1 MIYKELKELFL
12 SALYSLVDDKVNSA
26 MSAIESTTES
36 KNSATKSTAG
46 DKHETG
52 RAMMERELALSSAQL
67 RKAQVLKNE
76 LSKISLEVDVTSV
89 QLGALVV
96 TNQGNY
102 FISIGLGKV
111 NVLGDDC
118 YAISGGS
125 PLGIAMMGKQ
135 KGQKINFQGRNIEI
149 IDVV

>member
-52 RAMMERELALSSAQL
+52 RAMMERELALSTAQL

-135 KGQKINFQGRNIEI
+135 KGQRINFQGRNIEI

>member
-36 KNSATKSTAG
+36 KKSATKSTAG

-52 RAMMERELALSSAQL
+52 RAMMERELALSTAQL

-96 TNQGNY
+96 TSQGNY
-102 FISIGLGKV
+102 FISIGLGKI

>member
-1 MIYKELKELFL
+1 MFL
-12 SALYSLVDDKVNSA
+12 RALYSLVGEKVNSA

-36 KNSATKSTAG
+36 KNTATKSTAG

-52 RAMMERELALSSAQL
+52 RAMMERELALSTAQL
-67 RKAQVLKNE
+67 HKAQFLKNE

-125 PLGIAMMGKQ
+125 PIGKVLQ
-135 KGQKINFQGRNIEI
+135 NATNGDLIKFQGREIEI
-149 IDVV
+149 LHVE

>member
-1 MIYKELKELFL
+1 MNYKELKVLFL
-12 SALYSLVDDKVNSA
+12 NALYSLVDEKVNSA
-26 MSAIESTTES
+26 TSAIDATTES
-36 KNSATKSTAG
+36 KNTATKSTAG

-52 RAMMERELALSSAQL
+52 RAMMERELALSNAQL
-67 RKAQVLKNE
+67 QKAQFLKNE

-96 TNQGNY
+96 TSHGNY
-102 FISIGLGKV
+102 FISIGLGKI

-135 KGQKINFQGRNIEI
+135 KDQMINFQGRNIEI

>member
-1 MIYKELKELFL
+1 M
-12 SALYSLVDDKVNSA
+12 VDDKVNSA

-52 RAMMERELALSSAQL
+52 RAMMERELALSTAQL

-96 TNQGNY
+96 TSQGNY
-102 FISIGLGKV
+102 FISIGLGKI

-135 KGQKINFQGRNIEI
+135 KGQRINFQGRNIEI

>member
-1 MIYKELKELFL
+1 MLKHTG
-12 SALYSLVDDKVNSA
+12 
-26 MSAIESTTES
+26 STLNT
-36 KNSATKSTAG
+36 N
-46 DKHETG
+46 
-52 RAMMERELALSSAQL
+52 QL
-67 RKAQVLKNE
+67 
-76 LSKISLEVDVTSV
+76 ISLDIDFTSV

-135 KGQKINFQGRNIEI
+135 KGQMINFQGRNIEI

>member
-1 MIYKELKELFL
+1 M
-12 SALYSLVDDKVNSA
+12 VDDKVNSA

-52 RAMMERELALSSAQL
+52 RAMMERELALSTAQL

-96 TNQGNY
+96 TSQGNY
-102 FISIGLGKV
+102 FISIGLGKI

>member
-1 MIYKELKELFL
+1 MNYKELKVLFL
-12 SALYSLVDDKVNSA
+12 NALYSLVDEKVNSA
-26 MSAIESTTES
+26 TSAIDATTES
-36 KNSATKSTAG
+36 KNTATKSTAG

-52 RAMMERELALSSAQL
+52 RAMMERELALSNAQL
-67 RKAQVLKNE
+67 QKAQFLKNE

-96 TNQGNY
+96 TSQGNY
-102 FISIGLGKV
+102 FISIGLGKI

-135 KGQKINFQGRNIEI
+135 KGQMINFQGRNIEI

>member
-1 MIYKELKELFL
+1 VIYKELKELFL

-52 RAMMERELALSSAQL
+52 RAMMERELALSTAQL

-96 TNQGNY
+96 TSQGNY
-102 FISIGLGKV
+102 FISIGLGKI

-135 KGQKINFQGRNIEI
+135 KGQRINFQGRNIEI

>member
-1 MIYKELKELFL
+1 MNDKELKELFL
-12 SALYSLVDDKVNSA
+12 AELYSLVGEKLNSA
-26 MSAIESTTES
+26 SSAIDSTTES
-36 KNSATKSTAG
+36 KNTATKSTAG

-52 RAMMERELALSSAQL
+52 RAMMERELALSTAQL
-67 RKAQVLKNE
+67 NKAQFLKNE
-76 LSKISLEVDVTSV
+76 LSKISLEIDFTSV

-118 YAISGGS
+118 YAISGGA

-135 KGQKINFQGRNIEI
+135 KGQMINFQGRNIEI

>member
-1 MIYKELKELFL
+1 VIYKELKELFL

-52 RAMMERELALSSAQL
+52 RAMMERELALSTAQL

>member
-1 MIYKELKELFL
+1 MNYKELKVLFL
-12 SALYSLVDDKVNSA
+12 NALYSLVDEKVNSA
-26 MSAIESTTES
+26 TSAIDATTES
-36 KNSATKSTAG
+36 KNTATKSTAG

-52 RAMMERELALSSAQL
+52 RAMMERELALSNAQL
-67 RKAQVLKNE
+67 HKAQFLKNE

-96 TNQGNY
+96 TSQGNY
-102 FISIGLGKV
+102 FISIGLGKI

-135 KGQKINFQGRNIEI
+135 KGQMINFQGRNIEI

>member
-1 MIYKELKELFL
+1 MNYKELKVLFL
-12 SALYSLVDDKVNSA
+12 NALYSLVDEKVNSA
-26 MSAIESTTES
+26 TSAIDATTES
-36 KNSATKSTAG
+36 KNTATKSTAG

-52 RAMMERELALSSAQL
+52 RAMMERELALSNAQL
-67 RKAQVLKNE
+67 QKAQFLKNE

-96 TNQGNY
+96 TSQGNY
-102 FISIGLGKV
+102 FISIGLGKI

-135 KGQKINFQGRNIEI
+135 KGQKVNFQGRNIEI

>member
-52 RAMMERELALSSAQL
+52 RAMMERELALSTAQL

-96 TNQGNY
+96 TSQGNY
-102 FISIGLGKV
+102 FISIGLGKI

>member
-1 MIYKELKELFL
+1 MNYKELKVLFL
-12 SALYSLVDDKVNSA
+12 NALYSLVDEKVNSA
-26 MSAIESTTES
+26 TSAIDDTTES
-36 KNSATKSTAG
+36 KNTATKSTAG

-52 RAMMERELALSSAQL
+52 RAMMERELALSNAQL
-67 RKAQVLKNE
+67 HKAQFLKNE

-96 TNQGNY
+96 TSQGNY
-102 FISIGLGKV
+102 FISIGLGKI

-135 KGQKINFQGRNIEI
+135 KGQMINFQGRNIEI

>member
-1 MIYKELKELFL
+1 VNYKELKVLFL
-12 SALYSLVDDKVNSA
+12 NALYSLVDEKVNSA
-26 MSAIESTTES
+26 TSAIDATTES
-36 KNSATKSTAG
+36 KNTATKSTAG

-52 RAMMERELALSSAQL
+52 RAMMERELALSNAQL
-67 RKAQVLKNE
+67 HKAQFLKNE

-96 TNQGNY
+96 TSQGNY
-102 FISIGLGKV
+102 FISIGLGKI

-135 KGQKINFQGRNIEI
+135 KGQMINFQGRNIEI

>member
-1 MIYKELKELFL
+1 MFL
-12 SALYSLVDDKVNSA
+12 RALYSLVGEKVNSA

-36 KNSATKSTAG
+36 KNTATKSTAG

-52 RAMMERELALSSAQL
+52 RAMMERELALSTAQL
-67 RKAQVLKNE
+67 HKAHFLKNE

-125 PLGIAMMGKQ
+125 PLGIALMGKQ
-135 KGQKINFQGRNIEI
+135 KGQQIDFQGRNIEI
-149 IDVV
+149 LDVV

>member
-1 MIYKELKELFL
+1 MNYKELKVLFL
-12 SALYSLVDDKVNSA
+12 NALYSLVDEKVNSA
-26 MSAIESTTES
+26 TSAIEATTES
-36 KNSATKSTAG
+36 KNTATKSTAG

-52 RAMMERELALSSAQL
+52 RAMMERELALSNAQL
-67 RKAQVLKNE
+67 HKAQFLKNE

-96 TNQGNY
+96 TSQGNY
-102 FISIGLGKV
+102 FISIGLGKI

-135 KGQKINFQGRNIEI
+135 KGQMINFQGRNIEI

>member
-1 MIYKELKELFL
+1 MNDKELKELFL
-12 SALYSLVDDKVNSA
+12 AELYSLVGEKLNSA
-26 MSAIESTTES
+26 SSAIDATTES
-36 KNSATKSTAG
+36 KNTATKSTAG

-52 RAMMERELALSSAQL
+52 RAMMERELALSTAQL
-67 RKAQVLKNE
+67 HKAQFLNNE
-76 LSKISLEVDVTSV
+76 LSKISLDIDFTSV

-135 KGQKINFQGRNIEI
+135 KGQMINFQGRNIEI

>member
-1 MIYKELKELFL
+1 MRSVLLNFI
-12 SALYSLVDDKVNSA
+12 
-26 MSAIESTTES
+26 
-36 KNSATKSTAG
+36 
-46 DKHETG
+46 KH
-52 RAMMERELALSSAQL
+52 S
-67 RKAQVLKNE
+67 
-76 LSKISLEVDVTSV
+76 LSKISLDIDFTSV

-135 KGQKINFQGRNIEI
+135 KGQMINFQGRNIEI

>member
-1 MIYKELKELFL
+1 MNDKELKELFL
-12 SALYSLVDDKVNSA
+12 AELYSLVGEKLNSA
-26 MSAIESTTES
+26 SSAIDATTES
-36 KNSATKSTAG
+36 KNTATKSTAG

-52 RAMMERELALSSAQL
+52 RAMMERELALSTAQL
-67 RKAQVLKNE
+67 HKAQFLKNE
-76 LSKISLEVDVTSV
+76 LSKISLDIDFTSV

-135 KGQKINFQGRNIEI
+135 KGQMINFQGRNIEI

>member
-1 MIYKELKELFL
+1 MNYKELKVLFL
-12 SALYSLVDDKVNSA
+12 NALYSLVDEKVNSA
-26 MSAIESTTES
+26 TSAIDATTES
-36 KNSATKSTAG
+36 KNTATKSTAG

-52 RAMMERELALSSAQL
+52 RAMMERELALSNAQL
-67 RKAQVLKNE
+67 HKAQFLKNE

-96 TNQGNY
+96 TSHGNY
-102 FISIGLGKV
+102 FISIGLGKI

-135 KGQKINFQGRNIEI
+135 KGQKVNFQGRNIEI

>member
-52 RAMMERELALSSAQL
+52 RAMMERELALSTAQL

-96 TNQGNY
+96 TSQGNY
-102 FISIGLGKV
+102 FISIGLGKI

-135 KGQKINFQGRNIEI
+135 KGQRINFQGRNIEI

>member
-1 MIYKELKELFL
+1 MNDKELKELFL
-12 SALYSLVDDKVNSA
+12 AELYSLVGEKLNSA
-26 MSAIESTTES
+26 SSAIDATTES
-36 KNSATKSTAG
+36 KNTATKSTAG

-52 RAMMERELALSSAQL
+52 RAMMERELALSTAQL
-67 RKAQVLKNE
+67 NKAQFLQNE
-76 LSKISLEVDVTSV
+76 LSKISLEIDFTSV

-118 YAISGGS
+118 YAISCGS
-125 PLGIAMMGKQ
+125 PLGMVMMGKK
-135 KGQKINFQGRNIEI
+135 KGQMINFQGRNIKI

>member
-1 MIYKELKELFL
+1 MNYKELKVLFL
-12 SALYSLVDDKVNSA
+12 NALYSLVDEKVNSA
-26 MSAIESTTES
+26 TSAIDATTES
-36 KNSATKSTAG
+36 KNTATKSTSG

-52 RAMMERELALSSAQL
+52 RAMMERELALSNAQL
-67 RKAQVLKNE
+67 HKAQFLKNE

-96 TNQGNY
+96 TSQGNY
-102 FISIGLGKV
+102 FISIGLGKI

-135 KGQKINFQGRNIEI
+135 KGQMINFQGRNIEI

>member
-1 MIYKELKELFL
+1 MNDKELKKIFL
-12 SALYSLVDDKVNSA
+12 SALYSLVGEKVNSA
-26 MSAIESTTES
+26 TSAIDSTTES
-36 KNSATKSTAG
+36 KNTATKSTAG

-52 RAMMERELALSSAQL
+52 RAMMERELALSNSQL
-67 RKAQVLKNE
+67 HKAQFLKNE
-76 LSKISLEVDVTSV
+76 LSKISLELDFTSV
-89 QLGALVV
+89 DLGALVV
-96 TNQGNY
+96 TNQGHY

-111 NVLGDDC
+111 NIQGDDF

-125 PLGIAMMGKQ
+125 PLGIALMGMQ

>member
-1 MIYKELKELFL
+1 MNDKELKELFL
-12 SALYSLVDDKVNSA
+12 AELYSLVGEKLNSA
-26 MSAIESTTES
+26 SSAIDATTES
-36 KNSATKSTAG
+36 KNTATKSTAG

-52 RAMMERELALSSAQL
+52 RAMMERELALSTAQL
-67 RKAQVLKNE
+67 NKAQFLKNE
-76 LSKISLEVDVTSV
+76 LSKISLEIDFTSV

-118 YAISGGS
+118 YAISGGA

-135 KGQKINFQGRNIEI
+135 KGQMINFQGRNIEI

>member
-52 RAMMERELALSSAQL
+52 RAMMERELALSTAQL

-96 TNQGNY
+96 TSQGKY
-102 FISIGLGKV
+102 FISIGLGKI

-135 KGQKINFQGRNIEI
+135 KGQRINFQGRNIEI

>member
-1 MIYKELKELFL
+1 MNYKELKVLFL
-12 SALYSLVDDKVNSA
+12 NALYSLVDEKVNSA
-26 MSAIESTTES
+26 TSAIDATTES
-36 KNSATKSTAG
+36 KNTATKSTAG

-52 RAMMERELALSSAQL
+52 RAMMERELALSNAQL
-67 RKAQVLKNE
+67 QKAQFLKNE

-96 TNQGNY
+96 TSHGNY
-102 FISIGLGKV
+102 FISIGLGKI

-135 KGQKINFQGRNIEI
+135 KGQKVNFQGRNIEI

>member
-1 MIYKELKELFL
+1 MNYKELKELFL
-12 SALYSLVDDKVNSA
+12 KELYSLVGEKVNSA
-26 MSAIESTTES
+26 ISAIDSTTES

-52 RAMMERELALSSAQL
+52 RAMMERELALSTSQL
-67 RKAQVLKNE
+67 HKAQFLKNE
-76 LSKISLEVDVTSV
+76 LSKISGDIQFTSV
-89 QLGALVV
+89 QHGALVV

-125 PLGIAMMGKQ
+125 PLGIALMGKQ
-135 KGQKINFQGRNIEI
+135 KGQQIDFQGRNIEI

>member
-52 RAMMERELALSSAQL
+52 RAMMERELALSTAQL

-76 LSKISLEVDVTSV
+76 LSKISFD
-89 QLGALVV
+89 
-96 TNQGNY
+96 
-102 FISIGLGKV
+102 FI
-111 NVLGDDC
+111 
-118 YAISGGS
+118 
-125 PLGIAMMGKQ
+125 
-135 KGQKINFQGRNIEI
+135 
-149 IDVV
+149 

>member
-1 MIYKELKELFL
+1 MNYKELKVLFL
-12 SALYSLVDDKVNSA
+12 NALYSLVDEKVNSA
-26 MSAIESTTES
+26 TSAIDATTES
-36 KNSATKSTAG
+36 KNTATKSTAG

-52 RAMMERELALSSAQL
+52 RAMMERELALSNAQL
-67 RKAQVLKNE
+67 QKAQFLKNE

-96 TNQGNY
+96 TSHGNY
-102 FISIGLGKV
+102 FISIGLGKI

-135 KGQKINFQGRNIEI
+135 KGQMINFQGRNIEI

>member
-1 MIYKELKELFL
+1 VIYKELKELFL

-52 RAMMERELALSSAQL
+52 RAMMERELALSTAQL

-96 TNQGNY
+96 TSQGNY
-102 FISIGLGKV
+102 FISIGLGKI

>member
-1 MIYKELKELFL
+1 VNYKELKVLFL
-12 SALYSLVDDKVNSA
+12 NALYSLVDEKVNSA
-26 MSAIESTTES
+26 TSAIEATTES
-36 KNSATKSTAG
+36 KNTATKSTAG

-52 RAMMERELALSSAQL
+52 RAMMERELALSNAQL
-67 RKAQVLKNE
+67 HKAQFLKNE

-96 TNQGNY
+96 TSQGNY
-102 FISIGLGKV
+102 FISIGLGKI

-135 KGQKINFQGRNIEI
+135 KGQMINFQGRNIEI

>member
-52 RAMMERELALSSAQL
+52 RAMMERELALSTAQL

-96 TNQGNY
+96 TSQGKY
-102 FISIGLGKV
+102 FISIGLGKI

>member
-1 MIYKELKELFL
+1 MNYKELKVLFL
-12 SALYSLVDDKVNSA
+12 NALYSLVDEKVNSA
-26 MSAIESTTES
+26 TSAIDATTES
-36 KNSATKSTAG
+36 KNTATKSTAG

-52 RAMMERELALSSAQL
+52 RAMMERELALSNAQL
-67 RKAQVLKNE
+67 HKAQFLKNE

-96 TNQGNY
+96 TSQGNY
-102 FISIGLGKV
+102 FISIGLGKI

-135 KGQKINFQGRNIEI
+135 KGQKVNFQGRNIEI

>member
-1 MIYKELKELFL
+1 
-12 SALYSLVDDKVNSA
+12 VNSA

>member
-1 MIYKELKELFL
+1 VIYKELKELFL